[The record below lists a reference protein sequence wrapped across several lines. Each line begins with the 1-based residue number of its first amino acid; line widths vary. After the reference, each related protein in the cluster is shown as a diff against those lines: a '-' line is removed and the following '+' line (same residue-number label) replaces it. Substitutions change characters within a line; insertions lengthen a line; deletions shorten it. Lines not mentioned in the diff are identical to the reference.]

1 MFKTKKLIV
10 SMCGILLAVLLFISL
25 TAANKASYAEWD
37 KPKCKI
43 NSLARTIKLSLLFL
57 LRLCYN

>member
-25 TAANKASYAEWD
+25 TAANRASYAEEMGQAEMQD
-37 KPKCKI
+37 KFFGKDDKTVI
-43 NSLARTIKLSLLFL
+43 AFFITVML
-57 LRLCYN
+57 